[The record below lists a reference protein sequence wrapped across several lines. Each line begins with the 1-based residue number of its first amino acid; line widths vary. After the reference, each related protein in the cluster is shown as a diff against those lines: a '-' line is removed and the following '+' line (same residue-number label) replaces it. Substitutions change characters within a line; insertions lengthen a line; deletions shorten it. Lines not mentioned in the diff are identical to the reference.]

1 VGKRREPRLSQA
13 VWLILKNLAAGDAL
27 GSGFPPGRSH
37 AGGFTVALSAAGR
50 RGYLELLPN
59 GNRAIT
65 ALGREVLEREN
76 IIREGELNDMV
87 ARALGSVR
95 DRL

>member
-1 VGKRREPRLSQA
+1 
-13 VWLILKNLAAGDAL
+13 
-27 GSGFPPGRSH
+27 
-37 AGGFTVALSAAGR
+37 
-50 RGYLELLPN
+50 LELLAN